1 MSPSGDDRDRRFF
14 DALRN
19 ESDKGLGRGL
29 GRFARLARGGAGL
42 ASRILSRRGSDATLT
57 ERDFRKLEA
66 LVLRLG
72 DLKGLPMKFGQI
84 MSYLELDMPEEA
96 RALMSLLQTQSPAT
110 PFEQVEAV
118 LREDLGS
125 RADQLLAG
133 LERVPVSIASI
144 GQVHRARLPD
154 GTHVA
159 VKVRHPE
166 IESAIRSDLRS
177 ASIGSAFAGTLIPGM
192 GATVRDFIA
201 EIEARLLEECDYGL
215 EAERQQL
222 FASLYA
228 GHAVIV
234 VPQVHPAWC
243 GPRVLTTTWQPGR
256 EFEPFRAQATQP
268 ERDRAGAALFDL
280 YIGTLYRR
288 GLFHADPHPGN
299 YHFREDGKVVVFDYG
314 CVRVFEPEAAR
325 AFVAMADAVRADD
338 RARVC
343 AALRDLGAEPSDND
357 AAYARV
363 RGLLRSFF
371 GPMLVPGARPVEGRI
386 VIDMGQIMRDKM
398 ALLRLRLP
406 GRLMFLFRI
415 RFGLY
420 AVLSRLGSVCDWAA
434 MEHRLAEESPLTG
447 SASRRGGDIP

>member
-1 MSPSGDDRDRRFF
+1 MSPSDDDRDKRFL

-19 ESDKGLGRGL
+19 ESKKGLGRGL
-29 GRFARLARGGAGL
+29 GRFARFARGGAGL
-42 ASRILSRRGSDATLT
+42 ASRILSRRGSDAELS
-57 ERDFRKLEA
+57 ERDLRKLEA
-66 LVLRLG
+66 LVTRLG
-72 DLKGLPMKFGQI
+72 DLKGLPMKIGQI

-96 RALMSLLQTQSPAT
+96 RRLMSLLQTQSSAT

-118 LREDLGS
+118 LRQDLGS
-125 RADQLLAG
+125 CADGLLAG

-154 GTHVA
+154 GTDVA

-166 IESAIRSDLRS
+166 IESAILSDFRA
-177 ASIGSAFAGTLIPGM
+177 ASMGSGFAGMLVPGM
-192 GATVRDFIA
+192 GATVRDFIT
-201 EIEARLLEECDYGL
+201 EIEARLLEECDYNL

-222 FASLYA
+222 FASIYA
-228 GHAVIV
+228 EHPVIV
-234 VPQVHPAWC
+234 VPRVHSRWC
-243 GPRVLTTTWQPGR
+243 GRRVLTTTWETGQ
-256 EFEPFRAQATQP
+256 EFEAFRTQATQR

-280 YIGTLYRR
+280 YIGTFYRH

-299 YHFREDGKVVVFDYG
+299 YHFREDGRVVVFDYG
-314 CVRVFEPEAAR
+314 CVRVFEPDVAR
-325 AFVAMADAVRADD
+325 AFVALADAVRADD
-338 RARVC
+338 RSQVC
-343 AALRDLGAEPSDND
+343 VALRGLGAEPSENE

-371 GPMLVPGARPVEGRI
+371 GPMLVPGPRPVEGRI
-386 VIDMGQIMRDKM
+386 VIDMGQVMRDKM
-398 ALLRLRLP
+398 ALMRLRLP

-434 MEHRLAEESPLTG
+434 MEHRLAEESPLTD
-447 SASRRGGDIP
+447 SASGAGP